1 MPASSG
7 AAPGS
12 AAIGGVARAGN
23 RLRLARVV
31 LEAGFPGDAV
41 RAAYDALA
49 AAIASLVSGEAT
61 PSHAALVAVTYR
73 DLVPSGRLP
82 AAVPAALARLHD
94 LTTLEAQ
101 GVDVDPALA
110 AEAVGEAEA
119 WVQRIVE

>member
-1 MPASSG
+1 M
-7 AAPGS
+7 
-12 AAIGGVARAGN
+12 ARAGN

-119 WVQRIVE
+119 WVQRIVEQTPS